1 MKRNAWLVLLVV
13 TVLMAGF
20 AVWTV
25 TERDARLA
33 ERSYGEPL
41 FEDLT
46 AADSNRV
53 AELRLNTGHAAWTVR
68 KQDDGTW
75 GIVEKGG
82 YPADLDRVKQA
93 LVAITSASIVAPRTA
108 DPAQH
113 HRLNLEKPEEGLAS
127 VDDVETIEVTATD
140 KDGNTLADMLI
151 GKVKALPTSRD
162 PGQAYVRRAG
172 EDQTWLVES
181 RLDIRKDPTAWLDKK
196 IVKIRKEEINTVTVS
211 HPDGE
216 MLRLVRNPFGSLNVM
231 DLPETLAERDV
242 RLTTAQRALEFL
254 PFADVKPASE
264 VDMTGATVMTAYAD
278 DGTMVTI
285 RSKPAGFEVD
295 KDPGYWVTFEFDHDP
310 RLATAEADMPE
321 PGPNDNGKKREVDVA
336 AGAERAAFAAER
348 SSGWAYLFA
357 EFTAQN
363 YRHKLETVSNTKE
376 DS

>member
-1 MKRNAWLVLLVV
+1 MKRNAWLVLLAITAAVAA
-13 TVLMAGF
+13 M

-25 TERDARLA
+25 TDRNARLA
-33 ERSYGEPL
+33 ERAYGEPL
-41 FEDLT
+41 FEGLT

-53 AELRLNTGHAAWTVR
+53 DELRLNTGHASWTVR
-68 KQDDGTW
+68 KNEDGNWT
-75 GIVEKGG
+75 IVEKSG
-82 YPADLDRVKQA
+82 YPADIDRVKQA
-93 LVAITSASIVAPRTA
+93 LVAVTSARIVAPRTA

-113 HRLNLEKPEEGLAS
+113 HRLNLDPPEQGLATE
-127 VDDVETIEVTATD
+127 DDVKTIEVTALD
-140 KDGNTLADMLI
+140 ANGQQLAAMLL
-151 GKVKALPTSRD
+151 GKIKALPTSRD

-181 RLDIRKDPTAWLDKK
+181 RLDIRKDPTAWLDKDLIK
-196 IVKIRKEEINTVTVS
+196 VKKEEINTVTVS

-216 MLRLVRNPFGSLNVM
+216 VLRLVRNRFGTLNVM

-242 RLTTAQRALEFL
+242 RLTSAQRALEFL

-264 VDMTGATVMTAYAD
+264 VDMSGATVTTFYAD
-278 DGTMVTI
+278 DGTQITV
-285 RSKPAGFEVD
+285 RSKEAGFEVD
-295 KDPGYWVTFEFDHDP
+295 KDPGYWVTFEFNHDP

-321 PGPNDNGKKREVDVA
+321 PGPNDNGKKREVDVE
-336 AGAERAAFAAER
+336 AGAKRAAFASDRAA
-348 SSGWAYLFA
+348 GWAYLFA